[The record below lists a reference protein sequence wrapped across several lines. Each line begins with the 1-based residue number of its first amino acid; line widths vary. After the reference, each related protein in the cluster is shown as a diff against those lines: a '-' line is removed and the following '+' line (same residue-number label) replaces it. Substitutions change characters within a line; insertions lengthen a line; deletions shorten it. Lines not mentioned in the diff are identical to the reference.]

1 MTDINELE
9 TDNEGRPII
18 PVFPQPEM
26 TTEEAQV
33 EFLRRMQASGSG
45 NPLAVA
51 SPGGPF
57 EIQDFDK
64 EVNMYKTVDP
74 MLNENQKL
82 ALQQEMQRQKGGGIL
97 ESGPAVPYGAPA
109 YGQPT
114 ITYEP

>member
-1 MTDINELE
+1 MVMTDINELK

-18 PVFPQPEM
+18 PIFRQPEM
-26 TTEEAQV
+26 TTEESQV

-74 MLNENQKL
+74 MLNENQQL
-82 ALQQEMQRQKGGGIL
+82 AL
-97 ESGPAVPYGAPA
+97 
-109 YGQPT
+109 
-114 ITYEP
+114 